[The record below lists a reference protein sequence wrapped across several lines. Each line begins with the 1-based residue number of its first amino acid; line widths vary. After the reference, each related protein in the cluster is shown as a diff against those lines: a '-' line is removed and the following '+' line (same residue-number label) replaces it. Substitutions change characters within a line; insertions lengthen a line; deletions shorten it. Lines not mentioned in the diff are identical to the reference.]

1 MFGTGTFTEP
11 PGRIGDGGDGQAP
24 LSRHVSLKSSLPG
37 HAQETSMS
45 LSHANTSTSGATHHD
60 SPLGNIQRTL
70 ATLQPKLDA
79 LQLQPRLDKARYK
92 AEAGLSRRGFVRDGR
107 AGKGGLE
114 GEEEEG
120 LMDGSSRGR
129 DGWDGVDGV
138 VLYDRGRTDG
148 RVSERGG
155 EGGAGQYVGMDGSA
169 GHGEAVWD
177 EDGAVGVEKDNLKWP
192 TGEGWKPL

>member
-1 MFGTGTFTEP
+1 V
-11 PGRIGDGGDGQAP
+11 GG
-24 LSRHVSLKSSLPG
+24 
-37 HAQETSMS
+37 
-45 LSHANTSTSGATHHD
+45 
-60 SPLGNIQRTL
+60 
-70 ATLQPKLDA
+70 
-79 LQLQPRLDKARYK
+79 
-92 AEAGLSRRGFVRDGR
+92 
-107 AGKGGLE
+107 GG

-138 VLYDRGRTDG
+138 VLYDRGRADG